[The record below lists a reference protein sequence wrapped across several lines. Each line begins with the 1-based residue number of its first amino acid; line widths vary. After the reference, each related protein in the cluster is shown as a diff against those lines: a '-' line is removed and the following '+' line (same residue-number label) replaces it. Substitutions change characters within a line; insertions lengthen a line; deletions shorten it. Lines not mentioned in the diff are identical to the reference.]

1 MSRPSPLTI
10 SVASIRRLRKEES
23 TYRTELADQ
32 ESRLRRLETRGV
44 DDDDDDDDEDGNRE
58 WAVKQEVSRV

>member
-1 MSRPSPLTI
+1 MSRPSPLAI

-32 ESRLRRLETRGV
+32 ESRLRRLETRSV
-44 DDDDDDDDEDGNRE
+44 DDDDDGDEDGNRE
-58 WAVKQEVSRV
+58 WAVKQEVSSL